1 MLKSLGLIFLTL
13 FLMNGCGLTKDQDVN
28 NDDKINEDLQPIATN
43 CADNVENAY
52 GCYGPTKT
60 FGVGALTIING
71 GWSIYAMSTLPVSTQ
86 SRYFD
91 VYKYGYEFLDDGIV
105 YKYDATGITV
115 LTWGVSSK
123 GDAITISEE
132 GTYKYVGRFN
142 DVSCFEVSNELI
154 DESIKMCNEGSVDL
168 SHKNDAGYYFGQ
180 DVTFGNY
187 THGDYIVVGDWQVIS
202 DQITET
208 VTLDSNGTTSNGAE
222 WGVRKDGKSIM
233 IDDKSYLV
241 YKYPRSESCIDTFEL
256 SGNIITASQIKLC
269 KVN

>member
-105 YKYDATGITV
+105 YKYDATGITGRN
-115 LTWGVSSK
+115 LNLK
-123 GDAITISEE
+123 ISTSCVVAASAEAE
-132 GTYKYVGRFN
+132 MKENNNGRKSF
-142 DVSCFEVSNELI
+142 I
-154 DESIKMCNEGSVDL
+154 
-168 SHKNDAGYYFGQ
+168 YY
-180 DVTFGNY
+180 Y
-187 THGDYIVVGDWQVIS
+187 
-202 DQITET
+202 
-208 VTLDSNGTTSNGAE
+208 
-222 WGVRKDGKSIM
+222 
-233 IDDKSYLV
+233 
-241 YKYPRSESCIDTFEL
+241 
-256 SGNIITASQIKLC
+256 
-269 KVN
+269 